1 MTISDG
7 VKAVPTSLSLSLD
20 GASNVS
26 IDESTPVVLSEPI
39 KIPAEVD
46 TTDAETDIST
56 LKTKIGEIK

>member
-1 MTISDG
+1 MTLTD

-46 TTDAETDIST
+46 TEDAKNDIDT